1 MGLPSS
7 ETATMP
13 ASFIA
18 AISAIASPWLPTLAA
33 PIGHTRVAP
42 AVRALSKINRV
53 IDALSCT
60 GLVFGMQHT
69 AVNPPRAADFVP
81 DSMVSEDSWPG
92 SRKCT
97 CRSIKPGATII
108 PLASN
113 TSASRNPA
121 NFPGTPTSFTNSPS
135 SKTSIAASVFDAGSI
150 TRPFLISNILG
161 VLALWNLC
169 NWILRTAIGGSPIV
183 RRIRLR
189 RRMRAVARI
198 TSSQQIQNGH
208 AHRHSVGH
216 LFQHAGLR
224 PVGDFRSDLNAT
236 IHWPWMQHQRIGLRA
251 LQPFRIQLISVNV
264 IVRGNAGLVLT
275 LGLHAQHDDHVG
287 VLQRFFNF
295 VYAADHRTRC
305 DFFQFSWHPHRRTAQ
320 SKFASKFSQQMNIG
334 TCHARV

>member
-1 MGLPSS
+1 MNWV
-7 ETATMP
+7 
-13 ASFIA
+13 IA
-18 AISAIASPWLPTLAA
+18 A
-33 PIGHTRVAP
+33 
-42 AVRALSKINRV
+42 LSW
-53 IDALSCT
+53 T
-60 GLVFGMQHT
+60 GLVFGMQQT
-69 AVNPPRAADFVP
+69 AVTPPRAADFVP

-150 TRPFLISNILG
+150 TLPFLIINLLG

-198 TSSQQIQNGH
+198 ASSQQIQNGH
-208 AHRHSVGH
+208 APRHSIGQ
-216 LFQHAGLR
+216 LFQHAGLWS
-224 PVGDFRSDLNAT
+224 VGYYRSDLDPAT
-236 IHWPWMQHQRIGLRA
+236 HCPRIQHQSIG
-251 LQPFRIQLISVNV
+251 S
-264 IVRGNAGLVLT
+264 
-275 LGLHAQHDDHVG
+275 
-287 VLQRFFNF
+287 
-295 VYAADHRTRC
+295 
-305 DFFQFSWHPHRRTAQ
+305 
-320 SKFASKFSQQMNIG
+320 
-334 TCHARV
+334 